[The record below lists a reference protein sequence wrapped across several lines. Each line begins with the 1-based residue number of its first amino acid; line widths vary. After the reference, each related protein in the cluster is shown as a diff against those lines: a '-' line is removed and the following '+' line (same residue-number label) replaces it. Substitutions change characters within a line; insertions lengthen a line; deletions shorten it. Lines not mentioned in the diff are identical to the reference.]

1 MKTILKTDLTVR
13 DINEGFVYNEYEG
26 KGLFGWG
33 GKLTIQPEYQRNY
46 IMEEEGIGADPDAEP
61 YDTQTKLNEV
71 PLEDMFDEGEVVV
84 EEVITDDTNN

>member
-1 MKTILKTDLTVR
+1 MEENNVLQEGQVVETD
-13 DINEGFVYNEYEG
+13 YNKDLVEEY
-26 KGLFGWG
+26 K
-33 GKLTIQPEYQRNY
+33 RNY

>member
-1 MKTILKTDLTVR
+1 MEENNLQEGQIVEVDYDKDLV
-13 DINEGFVYNEYEG
+13 
-26 KGLFGWG
+26 K
-33 GKLTIQPEYQRNY
+33 EYQNNY

>member
-1 MKTILKTDLTVR
+1 MEENILQEGQIVEVDYNKDLV
-13 DINEGFVYNEYEG
+13 E
-26 KGLFGWG
+26 
-33 GKLTIQPEYQRNY
+33 EYQRNY
-46 IMEEEGIGADPDAEP
+46 IMEEEGIGADPDAKP

>member
-1 MKTILKTDLTVR
+1 MEENNMLQEGQIVEVDYDKDLV
-13 DINEGFVYNEYEG
+13 EEY
-26 KGLFGWG
+26 K
-33 GKLTIQPEYQRNY
+33 RNY

>member
-1 MKTILKTDLTVR
+1 MEENNVLHEGQVVEIDYNKDLV
-13 DINEGFVYNEYEG
+13 EEY
-26 KGLFGWG
+26 K
-33 GKLTIQPEYQRNY
+33 RNY

-71 PLEDMFDEGEVVV
+71 PLEDMSDEGQVVV

>member
-1 MKTILKTDLTVR
+1 MEENNVLQEGQVVEVDYDKDLV
-13 DINEGFVYNEYEG
+13 N
-26 KGLFGWG
+26 
-33 GKLTIQPEYQRNY
+33 EYQRNY

-84 EEVITDDTNN
+84 EEVNTDDTNN

>member
-1 MKTILKTDLTVR
+1 MDTNNVLQEGQIVEVDYNK
-13 DINEGFVYNEYEG
+13 DIVEEY
-26 KGLFGWG
+26 K
-33 GKLTIQPEYQRNY
+33 RNY

-61 YDTQTKLNEV
+61 YDIQTKLNEV

>member
-1 MKTILKTDLTVR
+1 MEENNVLQEGQVVEVDYNKDLV
-13 DINEGFVYNEYEG
+13 D
-26 KGLFGWG
+26 
-33 GKLTIQPEYQRNY
+33 EYQRNY

-84 EEVITDDTNN
+84 EEVITNDTNK

>member
-1 MKTILKTDLTVR
+1 MEENNVLQEGQVVEIDYNKDLV
-13 DINEGFVYNEYEG
+13 EEY
-26 KGLFGWG
+26 K
-33 GKLTIQPEYQRNY
+33 RNY
-46 IMEEEGIGADPDAEP
+46 IMEEECIGSDPDAEP

>member
-1 MKTILKTDLTVR
+1 MEENNVLQEGQVVEIDYNKDLVE
-13 DINEGFVYNEYEG
+13 DY
-26 KGLFGWG
+26 K
-33 GKLTIQPEYQRNY
+33 RNY

-61 YDTQTKLNEV
+61 YDIQTKLNEI

>member
-1 MKTILKTDLTVR
+1 MEENNVLQEGQVVEVDYNKDLV
-13 DINEGFVYNEYEG
+13 D
-26 KGLFGWG
+26 
-33 GKLTIQPEYQRNY
+33 EYQRNY

-71 PLEDMFDEGEVVV
+71 PLENMFDEGEVVV

>member
-1 MKTILKTDLTVR
+1 MEENNVLQEGQIVEVDYNKDLV
-13 DINEGFVYNEYEG
+13 N
-26 KGLFGWG
+26 
-33 GKLTIQPEYQRNY
+33 EYQRNY

>member
-1 MKTILKTDLTVR
+1 MEENNVLQEGQVVEVDYNKDLV
-13 DINEGFVYNEYEG
+13 E
-26 KGLFGWG
+26 
-33 GKLTIQPEYQRNY
+33 EYQRNY

>member
-1 MKTILKTDLTVR
+1 MEENNVLQEGQVVEIDYNKDLVE
-13 DINEGFVYNEYEG
+13 DY
-26 KGLFGWG
+26 K
-33 GKLTIQPEYQRNY
+33 RNY

-61 YDTQTKLNEV
+61 YNIQTKLNEV

>member
-1 MKTILKTDLTVR
+1 MEENNLQEGQVVEVDYNKDLV
-13 DINEGFVYNEYEG
+13 D
-26 KGLFGWG
+26 
-33 GKLTIQPEYQRNY
+33 EYQRNY

>member
-1 MKTILKTDLTVR
+1 MEENNVLHEGQVVEIDYNKDLVE
-13 DINEGFVYNEYEG
+13 DY
-26 KGLFGWG
+26 K
-33 GKLTIQPEYQRNY
+33 RNY

-84 EEVITDDTNN
+84 EEVITNDTNN

>member
-1 MKTILKTDLTVR
+1 MEENNVLHEGQVVEIDYNKDLV
-13 DINEGFVYNEYEG
+13 EEY
-26 KGLFGWG
+26 K
-33 GKLTIQPEYQRNY
+33 RNY

-61 YDTQTKLNEV
+61 HDTQTKLNEV

>member
-1 MKTILKTDLTVR
+1 MEENNVLHEGQVVEVDYNKDLV
-13 DINEGFVYNEYEG
+13 DEY
-26 KGLFGWG
+26 K
-33 GKLTIQPEYQRNY
+33 RNY

>member
-1 MKTILKTDLTVR
+1 MEENNVLQEGQVVEIDYNKDLV
-13 DINEGFVYNEYEG
+13 EEY
-26 KGLFGWG
+26 K
-33 GKLTIQPEYQRNY
+33 RNY

-84 EEVITDDTNN
+84 EEVITDDTKN